1 MATLETSMQQQKKEE
16 GKLTTKIEERTG
28 RVPSGVYL
36 GLAIGSMAV
45 SAGFMLARKRHVAN
59 FIGQWVPSIL
69 VIGLY
74 NKVVKLEHEL
84 LGRGFVGGEGYAS
97 QGSYGSSGGESYR

>member
-1 MATLETSMQQQKKEE
+1 MATTFDATTTPKEE

-28 RVPSGVYL
+28 RLPSGAYL

-45 SAGFMLARKRHVAN
+45 SAGFMLAGRKHIAN
-59 FIGQWVPSIL
+59 FIGQWVPSLL

-74 NKVVKLEHEL
+74 NKLVKVEHEL
-84 LGRGFVGGEGYAS
+84 LGQQGG
-97 QGSYGSSGGESYR
+97 YR